1 MKFLQK
7 MIWGASVVT
16 LLAHAAKGRAEVTTN
31 AVPDFK
37 EVYDLVRS
45 HLGEESEAD
54 LNRAAVQGLLNQ
66 LHSKVWL
73 DEGKTETNTA
83 SGGPLLAKST
93 LYDGPIAYLR
103 IGRVGEGLA
112 GQISSAVKELK
123 GTTNHLKGIVLDLRF
138 ADGHDYAA
146 AAAVANLFTSREM
159 PLLDW
164 GNGYV
169 RSTPKEDA
177 ISLPLAILVNQ
188 KTAAAAE
195 AMAAVLRVDD
205 RGVILGTDTA
215 GEATVGKEFPL
226 KNGQYLRI
234 ATSAIKLGDGSTLS
248 ANGVKPDIQVSVKP
262 EDEKAYFSDPFKELA
277 STASL
282 AGGANG
288 NGTNKVNGTNRMTR
302 TTEADLIRERKE
314 RPGMELEYSASAES
328 ARASEPE
335 KPVVRDPV
343 LGRALDL
350 IKGIS
355 VIRQA
360 HSN

>member
-1 MKFLQK
+1 
-7 MIWGASVVT
+7 MIWGAGVVT
-16 LLAHAAKGRAEVTTN
+16 LLAQVTTGRADVTSN

-37 EVYDLVRS
+37 EVYDLVHT
-45 HLGEESEAD
+45 HLAGESEAD
-54 LNRAAVQGLLNQ
+54 LNRAAVEGLLNQ

-83 SGGPLLAKST
+83 SGGPLLAKSA
-93 LYDGPIAYLR
+93 LYEGPIAYLR

-112 GQISSAVKELK
+112 GQLSAALKELK
-123 GTTNHLKGIVLDLRF
+123 GTNHLKGVVLDLRF

-146 AAAVANLFTSREM
+146 AAAVADLFTSREM

-169 RSTPKEDA
+169 RSTAKENA
-177 ISLPLAILVNQ
+177 ITLPLAILVNQ

-195 AMAAVLRVDD
+195 AVAAVLRADD
-205 RGVILGTDTA
+205 RGMILGTDTA
-215 GEATVGKEFPL
+215 GEATVGKQFPL

-234 ATSAIKLGDGSTLS
+234 ATSAIKIGDGETLS
-248 ANGVKPDIQVSVKP
+248 ASGVRPDIQVAVRP
-262 EDEKAYFSDPFKELA
+262 EDERAYFADPFKDL
-277 STASL
+277 ASL
-282 AGGANG
+282 AVGANG
-288 NGTNKVNGTNRMTR
+288 NSTNKVNGTNHMTR

-314 RPGMELEYSASAES
+314 RPGMELEYSASSES